1 MKNVFSHTPKLIGTE
16 ISGHRHTKATAK
28 SGTETQHQKLN
39 TAGSTNTCQSLRAQK
54 TTDNGRINH
63 IVCLL

>member
-16 ISGHRHTKATAK
+16 ISGHRHTKAAAK
-28 SGTETQHQKLN
+28 SGTKTQHQKLN

-54 TTDNGRINH
+54 TADNGRINH